1 MHRHKNKKCEKCGIN
16 TTIISAFF
24 NIKTL
29 KKNLIEY
36 KCFCLHRNYQ
46 KTFDEN
52 FKNRFANT
60 HKFSCNNINNFTLLL
75 SKDIYSYEYMDDWE
89 MFNET
94 SLPETKVFYSD

>member
-1 MHRHKNKKCEKCGIN
+1 MWNKYNDYQCFLLYKNV
-16 TTIISAFF
+16 
-24 NIKTL
+24 